1 MQACY
6 PWYNRIIPS
15 GMTIVQAFNY
25 QTAVSA
31 IDVEGAHHLTL
42 LSKDFFNQ
50 TANIMTEGETQ
61 KLETF
66 EQVAVEVQN
75 LVFSSG
81 ERDKTMGALQND
93 MEKLNKYVH
102 NELMKLQEL
111 LSGKKLKKMVLAAL
125 KEDVLDRLDAL
136 EEGQGAVDV
145 TEITNQ
151 ITVSRTEIE
160 EKYQAEILKLQ
171 EQIAVLVTRADA
183 SDTRIKELEA
193 QLGDKSKD
201 GDLKE
206 EIDKLKKDLEEQ
218 NEKLKKDVEEQ
229 NEKLKKDV
237 DENKDDL
244 EKLKKEVSD
253 LRDDLEKLKQKEAE
267 DAAKAEEAKKN
278 ADSELEKLKKD
289 IRGVKHDI
297 KKLKTKPEGE
307 GEAPVSPRE
316 AEAPPSEEVL
326 KSIEE
331 AKDEAEKALKEAKE
345 AKEEAEKALKEA
357 KEAKEDAEKAK
368 KDAKDADEKAEK
380 AQKDAKDAEE
390 KAEKAKKDV
399 EKFISEA
406 PRGETTTATVV
417 ERSVD
422 MEVVNELRKELDEA
436 RKDARDAKD
445 DADKA
450 KKEAAEAKKEAEA
463 EDEKIKKDLKS
474 IKSEI
479 KKLKD
484 GKPSGGE
491 GEPQALE
498 RSVALDDP
506 ELRDTLDKAAK
517 DASIAKDEAERANAK
532 LKELDSMVQYLRKE
546 AGGSRQPDVSQVFV
560 DLPQA
565 AAVQLVFRA
574 QQQVQVVKK

>member
-1 MQACY
+1 
-6 PWYNRIIPS
+6 
-15 GMTIVQAFNY
+15 
-25 QTAVSA
+25 
-31 IDVEGAHHLTL
+31 
-42 LSKDFFNQ
+42 
-50 TANIMTEGETQ
+50 MTEGEIQ
-61 KLETF
+61 KLESF
-66 EQVAVEVQN
+66 EQVTVKVQN
-75 LVFSSG
+75 LVYSSS
-81 ERDKTMGALQND
+81 ERDKQMGALD
-93 MEKLNKYVH
+93 KKMEDLNKYVH
-102 NELMKLQEL
+102 TELMKLNERL
-111 LSGKKLKKMVLAAL
+111 AGKALKKELFAAL
-125 KEDVLDRLDAL
+125 KDEDVLGRLEAL

-145 TEITNQ
+145 TEITKQ

-183 SDTRIKELEA
+183 SENRIKELEA
-193 QLGDKSKD
+193 QLGDKNKD

-206 EIDKLKKDLEEQ
+206 EIEKLKKDIEEQ
-218 NEKLKKDVEEQ
+218 NEKLKKDVEEK

-237 DENKDDL
+237 DENKEDL

-368 KDAKDADEKAEK
+368 KDAKDAEEKAEK
-380 AQKDAKDAEE
+380 AQKDAKDADE

-474 IKSEI
+474 IKHEI

-484 GKPSGGE
+484 GKPSGAAPGE

-498 RSVALDDP
+498 RSVTLDDP

-517 DASIAKDEAERANAK
+517 DASIAKDEAARANKK
-532 LKELDSMVQYLRKE
+532 LKELDAIVQFLKKE